1 MGQYKGRHHG
11 RFLKLII
18 DRSKKKTTEI
28 IDLSGY
34 SRSSLYRWF
43 KEEKLDM
50 EKVHRIA
57 IACGIDV
64 DGELPELDY
73 YRKVRQKADHPV
85 NSDESYISQ
94 KKYVEVLEELNEV
107 RQQVSDYQEKYF
119 KLKERIHK
127 LEQSKSD
134 SE

>member
-1 MGQYKGRHHG
+1 
-11 RFLKLII
+11 
-18 DRSKKKTTEI
+18 
-28 IDLSGY
+28 
-34 SRSSLYRWF
+34 
-43 KEEKLDM
+43 M